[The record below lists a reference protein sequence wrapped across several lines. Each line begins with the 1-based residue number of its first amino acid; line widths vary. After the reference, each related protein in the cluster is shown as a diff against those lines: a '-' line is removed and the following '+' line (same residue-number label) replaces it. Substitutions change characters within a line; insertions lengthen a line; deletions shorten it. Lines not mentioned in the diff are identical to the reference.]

1 MEKMFYLKTIGAGT
15 QNLIRIF
22 LMLSCNVFS
31 SRYQEVWSTA
41 DAPAVGS
48 GAPHTEFMAEGW
60 DPSNSSSNLKK
71 NICNN
76 IHNEGFSSY
85 FIGILKDSLH

>member
-71 NICNN
+71 IYV
-76 IHNEGFSSY
+76 IISIMKDFLVTSSGF
-85 FIGILKDSLH
+85 